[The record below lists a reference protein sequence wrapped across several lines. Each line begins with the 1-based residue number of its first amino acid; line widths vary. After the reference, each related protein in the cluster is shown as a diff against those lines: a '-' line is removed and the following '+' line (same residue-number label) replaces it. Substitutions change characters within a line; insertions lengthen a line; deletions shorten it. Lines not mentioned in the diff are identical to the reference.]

1 VRVPVSESPSRAL
14 RVLAADEDQAALA
27 TLADSLRALGHE
39 VLDLAVDPGEVA
51 EAVARE
57 DPDVSIVKVHADQEH
72 ALELIAELTSWASGA
87 VVVLL
92 DEEDPG
98 FVATAAEEGIHAY
111 AAGADAAGLQG
122 ALEVAM
128 RRHAELAALSE
139 KVEQLET
146 ALDRRAVIE
155 RAKGIL
161 MERHGLSDRDA
172 FELLRRSARNS
183 GRQVVAIAREVAA
196 GRPAA

>member
-1 VRVPVSESPSRAL
+1 MGVPVSESPSRAL
-14 RVLAADEDQAALA
+14 RILAADEDHAALA
-27 TLADSLRALGHE
+27 SLADSLRALGHE

-57 DPDVSIVKVHADQEH
+57 DPDVSIVKVHADREH

-92 DEEDPG
+92 DDEDPS
-98 FVATAAEEGIHAY
+98 FVTAAAEEGIHAY
-111 AAGADAAGLQG
+111 VAGADAAGLQG

-155 RAKGIL
+155 RAKGML

-183 GRQVVAIAREVAA
+183 GRQVVAIAREVVA
-196 GRPAA
+196 GRPA

>member
-1 VRVPVSESPSRAL
+1 VGVPVNESPSRAL
-14 RVLAADEDQAALA
+14 RVLAADEDHEAL
-27 TLADSLRALGHE
+27 TLLARSLRALGHE

-72 ALELIAELTSWASGA
+72 ALELVAELTSWASGA

-92 DEEDPG
+92 DEEDPD
-98 FVATAAEEGIHAY
+98 FVAAAAEKGIHAY
-111 AAGADAAGLQG
+111 AAGAGAAGLQG

-155 RAKGIL
+155 RAKGML
-161 MERHGLSDRDA
+161 MERHGLDDRKA

-183 GRQVVAIAREVAA
+183 GRQVVAIAREVVA
-196 GRPAA
+196 GRPL

>member
-1 VRVPVSESPSRAL
+1 VGVPVSESPSRAL
-14 RVLAADEDQAALA
+14 RVLAADEDHAALA
-27 TLADSLRALGHE
+27 SLADSLRALGHE
-39 VLDLAVDPGEVA
+39 VLDLAVEPGAVA

-72 ALELIAELTSWASGA
+72 ALELVAELTSWASGA

-92 DEEDPG
+92 DEENPA
-98 FVATAAEEGIHAY
+98 FVAAAAEEGIHAY

-155 RAKGIL
+155 RAKGML
-161 MERHGLSDRDA
+161 MERHGLGDREA
-172 FELLRRSARNS
+172 FELLRRSARNA
-183 GRQVVAIAREVAA
+183 GRQVVSVARDVVDGQAL
-196 GRPAA
+196 G